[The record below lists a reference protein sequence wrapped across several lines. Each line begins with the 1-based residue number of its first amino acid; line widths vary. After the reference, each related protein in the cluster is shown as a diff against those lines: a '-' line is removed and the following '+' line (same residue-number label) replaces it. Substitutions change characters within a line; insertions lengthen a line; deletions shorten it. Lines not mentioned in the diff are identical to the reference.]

1 MGWTSPKVQVNN
13 SASRGRKALNAKY
26 SDLKKQQALI
36 NERRRQ
42 QQEKANKILK
52 DRQSKAS
59 GEYGSAYKE
68 AQDEI
73 RGFTQGFEGDQKT
86 GFRNQINTAAVDIG
100 DSLSSWMRE
109 NPEASEAEIN
119 MQTQKA
125 IGEVTDLG
133 NVLGH
138 WKAMSDE
145 YDLAAELADNKEGAL
160 LTDGPNSELILLKE
174 NQEAMELVREADG
187 SWTFALGGEAA
198 GLDEPIIFG
207 ASDFVKRSNSGEAYF
222 GKVAAVDPADMRQTI
237 DGFAK
242 RKDERFGKQVGDQFV
257 YDKEAI
263 IDFIKNDPA
272 GKTIMAPYLNSSN
285 AKGQFQY
292 LNGGDVAFD
301 EALFQDQLLESAM
314 RNLPD
319 KQFSKN
325 PYAADIKANE
335 KARIKAEEKAEEE
348 RIANLPTDYAEF
360 AKKSSNYVN
369 KPNELASEL
378 NNYARDEGQSY
389 QTGQDLINKYGAD
402 VLKKE
407 GIELDKNGLYY
418 GGDNP
423 AKLKRINISN
433 PREVREAYGYGT
445 SMDPEDI
452 NKEEKKYGETE
463 ESKVEV
469 DKSRTDTYVA
479 NANALKETEA
489 NMKKMT
495 QHTRSDKAKMS
506 EEDIKKMKEATA
518 LYKSQKAALETAK
531 KTGGTIPPFKPITLE
546 EMGFKDVYNKKNEAE
561 EEKPVEETKE
571 EERVNIDKIN

>member
-1 MGWTSPKVQVNN
+1 MGWTSPKVQTDN

-36 NERRRQ
+36 DERRRQ

-52 DRQSKAS
+52 DRQNKAS
-59 GEYGSAYKE
+59 GEYGVAYKD

-73 RGFTQGFEGDQKT
+73 RGFTKGFEGEQKA
-86 GFRNQINTAAVDIG
+86 GFVNQINTAAVDIG
-100 DSLSSWMRE
+100 DTLSSWMRE

-125 IGEVTDLG
+125 IGEVSDLG
-133 NVLGH
+133 NVLAH
-138 WKAMSDE
+138 WTAMSEE
-145 YDLAAELADNKEGAL
+145 YELAAELADNKEGAL
-160 LTDGPNSELILLKE
+160 LADGPNSELILLKE
-174 NQEAMELVREADG
+174 NEDAMELVREQDG
-187 SWTFALGGEAA
+187 SWTFALGGESA

-207 ASDFVKRSNSGEAYF
+207 ASDFVKKANEGQAYF
-222 GKVAAVDPADMRQTI
+222 SKVAAVDPEEMRQAI

-272 GKTIMAPYLNSSN
+272 GKTIMAPYLNSAN

-325 PYAADIKANE
+325 PYAAEIKAEE

-348 RIANLPTDYAEF
+348 RIANLPSDYVEF
-360 AKKSSNYVN
+360 AKNSGEYVN
-369 KPNELASEL
+369 KPAELAAEL
-378 NNYARDEGQSY
+378 NNYAREEGKAY
-389 QTGQDLINKYGAD
+389 RTGKEINDKLTPNQKTNMG
-402 VLKKE
+402 
-407 GIELDKNGLYY
+407 LDDNKLYY
-418 GGDNP
+418 GSDKAEDQREIKIGT
-423 AKLKRINISN
+423 

-445 SMDPEDI
+445 GMKSADI
-452 NKEEKKYGETE
+452 NEQEKKYGGTE

-495 QHTRSDKAKMS
+495 EYTRSDKAKMS
-506 EEDIKKMKEATA
+506 EEDLKKMKEATA
-518 LYKSQKAALETAK
+518 LYKKQKAALETAK
-531 KTGGTIPPFKPITLE
+531 KLGDAIKPFPPITLE
-546 EMGFKDVYNKKNEAE
+546 EMGMKDVYNKENEAE
-561 EEKPVEETKE
+561 EEKPTGPETSQDAMD
-571 EERVNIDKIN
+571 NA

>member
-42 QQEKANKILK
+42 QQEQANKILK

-59 GEYGSAYKE
+59 GEYGTAYKE

-73 RGFTQGFEGDQKT
+73 RGFTKGFEGDQKT

-100 DSLSSWMRE
+100 DTLSSWMRE

-174 NQEAMELVREADG
+174 NQEAMELVREQDG

-207 ASDFVKRSNSGEAYF
+207 ASDFVKRSNSGQAYF

-272 GKTIMAPYLNSSN
+272 GQTIMKPYLNSSK

-301 EALFQDQLLESAM
+301 EVLFQDQLLESAM
-314 RNLPD
+314 RNLPN

-325 PYAADIKANE
+325 PYAADIKASE
-335 KARIKAEEKAEEE
+335 KAKIKAEEKAEEE
-348 RIANLPTDYAEF
+348 RIANLPSDYAEF
-360 AKKSSNYVN
+360 AKNSSNYVN
-369 KPNELASEL
+369 QPEKLASEL
-378 NNYARDEGQSY
+378 NKYARDEGQSY
-389 QTGQDLINKYGAD
+389 QTGQDLINEYGAD

-418 GGDNP
+418 GGDDP
-423 AKLKRINISN
+423 AKLKKINISN
-433 PREVREAYGYGT
+433 PREIREAYGYGT

-452 NKEEKKYGETE
+452 NEEEKKYGGTE
-463 ESKVEV
+463 DYKIE
-469 DKSRTDTYVA
+469 
-479 NANALKETEA
+479 
-489 NMKKMT
+489 
-495 QHTRSDKAKMS
+495 SDKARTDSYVNNAKVLKQS
-506 EEDIKKMKEATA
+506 EASVEKAKKEKNQFFTTDEEKKKIEEAEA
-518 LYKSQKAALETAK
+518 LLKSQQDALKDAKASGLTMSTFE
-531 KTGGTIPPFKPITLE
+531 PITLE
-546 EMGFKDVYNKKNEAE
+546 ELDVRSSEEDEGSDSEYESAEDAMNAVKK
-561 EEKPVEETKE
+561 
-571 EERVNIDKIN
+571 

>member
-1 MGWTSPKVQVNN
+1 MGWTSPKVQTDN

-36 NERRRQ
+36 DERRRQ
-42 QQEKANKILK
+42 QQEKANKLLK
-52 DRQSKAS
+52 DRQNKAS
-59 GEYGSAYKE
+59 GEYGTAYKE
-68 AQDEI
+68 TQDEI
-73 RGFTQGFEGDQKT
+73 RGFTKGFEGEQKA
-86 GFRNQINTAAVDIG
+86 GFVNQINTAAVDIG
-100 DSLSSWMRE
+100 DQLSTWMRE

-125 IGEVTDLG
+125 IGEVSDLG
-133 NVLGH
+133 NVLAH
-138 WKAMSDE
+138 WTAMSEE
-145 YDLAAELADNKEGAL
+145 YELAAELADNKEGAL
-160 LTDGPNSELILLKE
+160 LADGPNSELILLKE
-174 NQEAMELVREADG
+174 NEDAMELVREQDG
-187 SWTFALGGEAA
+187 SWTFALAGESA

-207 ASDFVKRSNSGEAYF
+207 ASDFVKKANEGQAYF
-222 GKVAAVDPADMRQTI
+222 SKVAAVDPADMRQAI

-272 GKTIMAPYLNSSN
+272 GKTIMAPYLNSAN

-325 PYAADIKANE
+325 PYAAEIKANE

-348 RIANLPTDYAEF
+348 RIANLPSDYVEF
-360 AKKSSNYVN
+360 AKNSGEYVN
-369 KPNELASEL
+369 KPAKLAAEL
-378 NNYARDEGQSY
+378 NNYARDEGKSY
-389 QTGQDLINKYGAD
+389 QTGQELIDKYGAD
-402 VLKKE
+402 VLKEDGVK
-407 GIELDKNGLYY
+407 LDKNGLYY
-418 GGDNP
+418 GGDDP
-423 AKLKRINISN
+423 AKLNRINIST

-445 SMDPEDI
+445 GMKSTDI
-452 NKEEKKYGETE
+452 NEQEKKYGETQ
-463 ESKVEV
+463 ESKAEV
-469 DKSRTDTYVA
+469 DKKRTDTYVA

-489 NMKKMT
+489 NMKKL
-495 QHTRSDKAKMS
+495 RSIVKSGNVKWKPEAAEKL
-506 EEDIKKMKEATA
+506 KKATA

-531 KTGGTIPPFKPITLE
+531 KLGDAIKPFPPITLE
-546 EMGFKDVYNKKNEAE
+546 EMGMKDVYNKENEAE
-561 EEKPVEETKE
+561 EEKPTEPETSQQAMD
-571 EERVNIDKIN
+571 NA

>member
-1 MGWTSPKVQVNN
+1 MGWTSPKVQTDN

-36 NERRRQ
+36 DERRRQ
-42 QQEKANKILK
+42 QQEKANKLLK
-52 DRQSKAS
+52 DRQNKAS
-59 GEYGSAYKE
+59 GEYGTAYKE
-68 AQDEI
+68 TQDEI
-73 RGFTQGFEGDQKT
+73 RGFTKGFEGEQKA
-86 GFRNQINTAAVDIG
+86 GFVNQINTAAVDIG
-100 DSLSSWMRE
+100 DTLSTWMRE

-125 IGEVTDLG
+125 IGEVSDLG
-133 NVLGH
+133 NVLAH
-138 WKAMSDE
+138 WTAMSEE
-145 YDLAAELADNKEGAL
+145 YELAAELADNKEGAL
-160 LTDGPNSELILLKE
+160 LADGPNSELILLKE
-174 NQEAMELVREADG
+174 NEDAMELVREQDG
-187 SWTFALGGEAA
+187 SWTFALAGESA

-207 ASDFVKRSNSGEAYF
+207 ASDFVKKANEGQAYF
-222 GKVAAVDPADMRQTI
+222 SKVAAVDPADMRQAI

-272 GKTIMAPYLNSSN
+272 GKTIMAPYLNSAN

-325 PYAADIKANE
+325 PYAAEIKANE

-348 RIANLPTDYAEF
+348 RIANLPSDYVEF
-360 AKKSSNYVN
+360 AKNSGEYVN
-369 KPNELASEL
+369 KPAKLAAEL
-378 NNYARDEGQSY
+378 NNYARDEGKSY
-389 QTGQDLINKYGAD
+389 QTGQELIDKYGAD
-402 VLKKE
+402 VLKEDGVK
-407 GIELDKNGLYY
+407 LDKNGLYY
-418 GGDNP
+418 GGDDP
-423 AKLKRINISN
+423 AKLNRINIST

-445 SMDPEDI
+445 GMKSTDI
-452 NKEEKKYGETE
+452 NEQEKKYGETQ
-463 ESKVEV
+463 ESKAEV
-469 DKSRTDTYVA
+469 DKKRTDTYVA

-489 NMKKMT
+489 NMKKL
-495 QHTRSDKAKMS
+495 RSIVKSGNVKWKPEAAEKL
-506 EEDIKKMKEATA
+506 KKATA

-531 KTGGTIPPFKPITLE
+531 KLGDAIKPFPPITLE
-546 EMGFKDVYNKKNEAE
+546 EMGMKDVYNKENEAE
-561 EEKPVEETKE
+561 EEKPTEPETSQQAMD
-571 EERVNIDKIN
+571 NA

>member
-1 MGWTSPKVQVNN
+1 MGWTSPKVQTDN

-36 NERRRQ
+36 DERRRQ
-42 QQEKANKILK
+42 QQEKANKLLK
-52 DRQSKAS
+52 DRQNKAS
-59 GEYGSAYKE
+59 GEYGTAYKE
-68 AQDEI
+68 TQDEI
-73 RGFTQGFEGDQKT
+73 RGFTKGFEGEQKA
-86 GFRNQINTAAVDIG
+86 GFVNQINTAAVDIG
-100 DSLSSWMRE
+100 DTLSTWMRE

-125 IGEVTDLG
+125 IGEVSDLG
-133 NVLGH
+133 NVLAH
-138 WKAMSDE
+138 WTAMSEE
-145 YDLAAELADNKEGAL
+145 YELAAELADNKEGAL
-160 LTDGPNSELILLKE
+160 LADGPNSELILLKE
-174 NQEAMELVREADG
+174 NEDAMELVREQDG
-187 SWTFALGGEAA
+187 SWTFALAGESA

-207 ASDFVKRSNSGEAYF
+207 ASDFVKKANEGQAYF
-222 GKVAAVDPADMRQTI
+222 SKVAAVDPEEMRQAI

-272 GKTIMAPYLNSSN
+272 GKTIMAPYLNSAN

-325 PYAADIKANE
+325 PYAAEIKANE

-348 RIANLPTDYAEF
+348 RIANLPSDYVEF
-360 AKKSSNYVN
+360 AKSSGEYVN
-369 KPNELASEL
+369 KPVELAAEL
-378 NNYARDEGQSY
+378 NKYAREEGKAY
-389 QTGQDLINKYGAD
+389 RTGKEINDKLSPNQRDLMNLDDNK
-402 VLKKE
+402 
-407 GIELDKNGLYY
+407 LYY
-418 GGDNP
+418 GSDQ
-423 AKLKRINISN
+423 AKDQREIKIGT

-445 SMDPEDI
+445 GMKSQDI
-452 NKEEKKYGETE
+452 NEQEKKYGETQ
-463 ESKVEV
+463 ESKAEV
-469 DKSRTDTYVA
+469 DKKRTDTYVA

-495 QHTRSDKAKMS
+495 EAIRSGKAKQNP
-506 EEDIKKMKEATA
+506 EIAKKMKEATA
-518 LYKSQKAALETAK
+518 LFKRQKAALKDAKEAGLPMETNFA
-531 KTGGTIPPFKPITLE
+531 PITLE
-546 EMGFKDVYNKKNEAE
+546 EMGMKDVYSQENKAE
-561 EEKPVEETKE
+561 VEKPDQRSEE
-571 EERVNIDKIN
+571 EERVNIDNID